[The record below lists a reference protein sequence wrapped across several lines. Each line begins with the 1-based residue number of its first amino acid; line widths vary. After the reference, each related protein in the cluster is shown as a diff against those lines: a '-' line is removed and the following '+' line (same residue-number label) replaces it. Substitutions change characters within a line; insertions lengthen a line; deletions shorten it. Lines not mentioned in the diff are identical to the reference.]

1 MTLRDV
7 VYLMAMF
14 GFPVGIGVGYTIKS
28 HFPTTPTDEQLYQF
42 MGRIVNLEELEE
54 HQRILKYKMA
64 RNGRKTMR
72 TDSGPNAK
80 VMRMRVRPVARRFRK
95 P

>member
-1 MTLRDV
+1 MNDALIIFAT
-7 VYLMAMF
+7 A
-14 GFPVGIGVGYTIKS
+14 GFPLGVLVGFLIKK
-28 HFPTTPTDEQLYQF
+28 PAPPTDEQLYQF

-95 P
+95 